1 MKLKWKNKLK
11 AHEETERLRQI
22 DEEKEK
28 LASVQKEVE
37 RKIAERK
44 EAQALKAK
52 ALIEEP
58 GKTSPMEV
66 RKTSEE
72 KSSQG
77 S

>member
-1 MKLKWKNKLK
+1 M
-11 AHEETERLRQI
+11 RQI

-52 ALIEEP
+52 ALIEED
-58 GKTSPMEV
+58 
-66 RKTSEE
+66 
-72 KSSQG
+72 G
-77 S
+77 SLAKPPRWK